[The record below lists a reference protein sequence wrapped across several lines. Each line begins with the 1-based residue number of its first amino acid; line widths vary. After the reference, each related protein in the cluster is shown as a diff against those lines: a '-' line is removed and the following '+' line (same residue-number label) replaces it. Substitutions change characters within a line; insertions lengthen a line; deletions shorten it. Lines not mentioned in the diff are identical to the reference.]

1 MTNNLIIQLINI
13 NYPEVFKRYSL
24 KYNIYREL
32 YEKDLYGL
40 EIRNLDTKLGQRI
53 KKIILANKEICYLV
67 ANKNQST
74 DLLALGTFSVFKEL
88 AKEIIAIGNEDIGF
102 KVNRVIQNI
111 IDYDNKSIQI
121 GNKKFDMDKAHIV
134 GILNVTP
141 DSFSDGG
148 KFFEKNAAVEH
159 ALKLIEEGAE
169 IIDIGGESSRPG
181 AKPIEEEE
189 EIRRVIPV
197 VEEILKLKPD
207 AILSIDTTK
216 SKVAEIALSLGVKII
231 NDISSFSF
239 DYKILEV
246 AKNYNASYVLM
257 HMKGNPETMQN
268 NPYYE
273 DVVSELYDF
282 FIDKTFEAQKYNLK
296 NIIIDPG
303 IGFGKRVMDNY
314 ELIKRLNEFKGLG
327 FPIYIGVSRK
337 SFLGKALNLTIHERD
352 DPTLVAETLAIKNG
366 ARFIRTHNVKKAKY
380 SSLINLFTEK
390 PELLQNV

>member
-1 MTNNLIIQLINI
+1 MANNLIIQLIDI
-13 NYPEVFKRYSL
+13 YYPNVFKRYSS

-32 YEKDLYGL
+32 YEKDLYAL
-40 EIRNLDTKLGQRI
+40 EIRNLDSKLGHRI

-67 ANKNQST
+67 DNNNQST
-74 DLLALGTFSVFKEL
+74 DLLALGTISIFKEL

-102 KVNRVIQNI
+102 KINKVIQNI
-111 IDYDNKSIQI
+111 IDYDNKSMQI
-121 GNKKFDMDKAHIV
+121 GNKIFEMDKAHIV

-159 ALKLIEEGAE
+159 ALQLLEEGAE

-181 AKPIEEEE
+181 AKPVDEEEE
-189 EIRRVIPV
+189 MRRVIPV
-197 VEEILKLKPD
+197 IKEILKSKPD

-216 SKVAEIALSLGVKII
+216 SKVAEAALSLGVKIV

-239 DYKILEV
+239 DYNILEIV
-246 AKNYNASYVLM
+246 KKYNAAYVLM
-257 HMKGNPETMQN
+257 HMKGTPETMQN

-282 FIDKTFEAQKYNLK
+282 FIEKILETQKFNLK

-303 IGFGKRVMDNY
+303 IGFGKRVIDNY

-327 FPIYIGVSRK
+327 TPIYIGVSRK
-337 SFLGKALNLTIHERD
+337 SFLGKALNLSIDERD
-352 DPTLVAETLAIKNG
+352 DPTLAAETLAIKNG

-380 SSLINLFTEK
+380 ASLINLFTEK